1 MSASPSRGESAR
13 FALPLSRE
21 LGVGSITYSIAARS
35 STLAVIANMSE
46 CTGSVL
52 GAASSRCEVGGG
64 DFECGMVIGAGGA
77 KGEGEMDDVE
87 ADAATSGLGTGH
99 CCNCDAAVDGDLD
112 L

>member
-1 MSASPSRGESAR
+1 MSVSPSRGESPR
-13 FALPLSRE
+13 FGIPLSRE

-52 GAASSRCEVGGG
+52 GAASSRCKVGG
-64 DFECGMVIGAGGA
+64 DFEFDTVIGAGGA
-77 KGEGEMDDVE
+77 KGEGEMDE
-87 ADAATSGLGTGH
+87 AEVDTAASGLGTGR
-99 CCNCDAAVDGDLD
+99 CCNCDAAVMDGDLD